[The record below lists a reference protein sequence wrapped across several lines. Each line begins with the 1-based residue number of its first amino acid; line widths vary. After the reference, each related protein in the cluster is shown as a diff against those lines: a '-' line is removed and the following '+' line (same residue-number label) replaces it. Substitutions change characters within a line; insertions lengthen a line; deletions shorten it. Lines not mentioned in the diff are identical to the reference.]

1 MVLLWWWWLCWWWW
15 GATKRDKISVWPL
28 KPDTSLLYKLTLFTS
43 FLHTHTHTSIY
54 KYTRSWLQ
62 HISIVVPPMSQTTKR
77 RSIRFGKEGPA
88 TSIRTGSKSTS
99 DLRQLSLNSF
109 LKTHDSLSMPATAS
123 SRRVTD
129 HSPSQKKVAPPKTTP
144 ASPTPDHSQLLKGV
158 VACLDIRF
166 VSCATSRRV
175 FALLTCFIT
184 LFLGQKM
191 GMMSL
196 RTLNEHYSLWVPR

>member
-1 MVLLWWWWLCWWWW
+1 
-15 GATKRDKISVWPL
+15 
-28 KPDTSLLYKLTLFTS
+28 
-43 FLHTHTHTSIY
+43 
-54 KYTRSWLQ
+54 
-62 HISIVVPPMSQTTKR
+62 MSQTTKR

-88 TSIRTGSKSTS
+88 ASIRTGSKSTS

-129 HSPSQKKVAPPKTTP
+129 HSPSQKKLASPKTTP

-166 VSCATSRRV
+166 VSCATSRAGSRPANM
-175 FALLTCFIT
+175 FHHPFL
-184 LFLGQKM
+184 LGQKM